1 MISCVFIQSNKL
13 TLEGHKSIYTFEI
26 VCTINIKFRHSNFN
40 IKEGTGH
47 SISPYFFQYCY
58 VAKKFINLLL
68 VKMRG
73 NISKEMVE
81 KIKRRESL
89 KSKLNDNQASLEF
102 DHKDRKKEKM
112 VVTFFNRGK
121 IIFLEMEKFQ
131 KWTTNR
137 DLEWA

>member
-1 MISCVFIQSNKL
+1 
-13 TLEGHKSIYTFEI
+13 
-26 VCTINIKFRHSNFN
+26 
-40 IKEGTGH
+40 
-47 SISPYFFQYCY
+47 
-58 VAKKFINLLL
+58 
-68 VKMRG
+68 MRG